1 VCVTGP
7 TPLHLGSQRIVWAG
21 TTQSDPAYPIHDV
34 LRQAFNDLAEL
45 ERSLVTDQRLSTS
58 TRQQISTLSRTIVR
72 VSARVVRLE
81 REAAQLRHFAYHDG
95 LTGLP
100 NRTLLRDRLDR
111 ALAQASRQ
119 QRQAALLLL
128 DLNGFKSV
136 NDEFGHAAR
145 R

>member
-1 VCVTGP
+1 
-7 TPLHLGSQRIVWAG
+7 
-21 TTQSDPAYPIHDV
+21 
-34 LRQAFNDLAEL
+34 
-45 ERSLVTDQRLSTS
+45 
-58 TRQQISTLSRTIVR
+58 VR